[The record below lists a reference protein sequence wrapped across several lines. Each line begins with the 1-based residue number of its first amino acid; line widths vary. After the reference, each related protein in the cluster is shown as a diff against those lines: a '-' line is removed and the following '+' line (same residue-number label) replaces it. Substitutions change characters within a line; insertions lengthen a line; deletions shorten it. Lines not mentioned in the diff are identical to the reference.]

1 MYFIREQNTHS
12 KLCPNTVTL
21 LVFACLYL
29 FVQAVCTGGGNN
41 PITTGIGG
49 TGVFICYILV
59 GNTQS
64 RIVVSGFFHKSFYGW
79 LGYAKGEHSAMV
91 VGERYSL
98 LYSVHVEEAI
108 IVDDELPA
116 YSDHIG
122 VGRELLLY
130 FLLNSTEAKWHH
142 NLVSVYATDLCVV
155 VVSLEEQ
162 YVIEIES
169 INLSA

>member
-1 MYFIREQNTHS
+1 MI
-12 KLCPNTVTL
+12 
-21 LVFACLYL
+21 
-29 FVQAVCTGGGNN
+29 
-41 PITTGIGG
+41 
-49 TGVFICYILV
+49 
-59 GNTQS
+59 
-64 RIVVSGFFHKSFYGW
+64 
-79 LGYAKGEHSAMV
+79 

-130 FLLNSTEAKWHH
+130 FLLNSTEAEWHH